1 MNSKDQEISR
11 RVIVVWTQRTKR
23 SPSGWLLCEPK
34 GPGDNQAG
42 MIAVWTQRT
51 RRSTGGWSLQ
61 NLCLWTW
68 LQSAHNLSFLL
79 AHHFRKVVKEMF
91 QDSETAKKLSWGQPI
106 WGVNCMGVH
115 YLGIVLVCAH
125 LQMACSASSRCL
137 HCKLWSSTIE
147 LDFYTVCWF
156 DCGWS
161 GAWDQ
166 SHAGQVLPMPECFY
180 LAYSRR

>member
-1 MNSKDQEISR
+1 MGDCSVNPKDQEITR
-11 RVIVVWTQRTKR
+11 RVTV
-23 SPSGWLLCEPK
+23 
-34 GPGDNQAG
+34 
-42 MIAVWTQRT
+42 VWTQRT
-51 RRSTGGWSLQ
+51 RRSPGGWLLYEPK

-68 LQSAHNLSFLL
+68 LQSAHNLSFML
-79 AHHFRKVVKEMF
+79 AHHFRKVLKEMF
-91 QDSETAKKLSWGQPI
+91 PDSETAKKLSWGQPI
-106 WGVNCMGVH
+106 WGVNCLKVH